1 LYGGARDAQTSTAL
15 DREAAMA
22 LELVTAADVIALD
35 LEGRQAARRA
45 ARETELLR
53 QVFRAFIDRAGPIST
68 DDIVDRVPNEPRDN
82 VRAALA
88 KLDTDDLIRIRDQ
101 RLDFAYPFSADP
113 TPFVIDIDRGRGERY
128 ACCAIDALGVA
139 PMLGRSVRVRSRCHH
154 CPTPLESLVDPSG
167 PEPSA
172 AGLMVW
178 ISRHVED
185 RRACDS
191 L

>member
-1 LYGGARDAQTSTAL
+1 
-15 DREAAMA
+15 MA

-35 LEGRQAARRA
+35 LEGRQGARRT

-53 QVFRAFIDRAGPIST
+53 QVFRAFVDRAGPILT
-68 DDIVDRVPNEPRDN
+68 DDIVDRFPDEPRDH
-82 VRAALA
+82 VLAALA
-88 KLDTDDLIRIRDQ
+88 KLDTDDLVRISDH
-101 RLDFAYPFSADP
+101 RLDFAYPFSAEP
-113 TPFVIDIDRGRGERY
+113 TPFAIDIDRQRGKRY

-139 PMLGRSVRVRSRCHH
+139 PMLGRSVRIRSRCHH
-154 CPTPLESLVDPSG
+154 CSTPLELVVDPSG
-167 PEPSA
+167 PEPGA

-178 ISRHVED
+178 IGRRAED